1 MYRLPGFDYKSP
13 FFYMVTLKR
22 LKGLAA
28 LSEIGPEGLVENR
41 LTRAFEAVIRG
52 FPAKW
57 RCCEA
62 ISPFVVMPDHLHLL
76 IKIRATPDRV
86 ALGVLVSQ
94 LAKALR
100 NAYWQIVAADAATG
114 KTRAPSLAESAVG
127 PASGIAQIGRIGF
140 TEEKSGFANGE
151 GFASGEGFAG
161 GTSGIAGG
169 EGIAGGTSGLAG
181 GEGFAGGASAPP
193 RGQSRETPK
202 SREVFERDWHD
213 WIVKKEGQLAAFRR
227 YIRENA
233 ARAWERRAH
242 AQYFGR
248 VSEVA
253 FLDRRWF
260 AYGNHALLDLPV
272 LVPFKGHRAT
282 AEGSREWN
290 ALLTAAGRI
299 GPGGAGVST
308 FMSPLEKACGNA
320 IARAGGGMIVLSP
333 EGFGTRWHPPR
344 EKERFC
350 AQGRMLFLSLYEAT
364 PRQPTRAELYHRCHE
379 MIDLALTKLA

>member
-1 MYRLPGFDYKSP
+1 MGRLPGFDYKSP

-28 LSEIGPEGLVENR
+28 FSEIGPKGLVENE
-41 LTRAFEAVIRG
+41 LTRAFAAVIRA
-52 FPAKW
+52 FPTQW
-57 RCCEA
+57 RCCEE
-62 ISPFVVMPDHLHLL
+62 ISPFAIMPDHLHLL

-86 ALGVLVSQ
+86 ALGVLVNQ

-100 NAYWQIVAADAATG
+100 TVYWQVIAADATMG
-114 KTRAPSLAESAVG
+114 RTPTPGHSAEKKPGLIGDAGQIERGGSAG
-127 PASGIAQIGRIGF
+127 C
-140 TEEKSGFANGE
+140 
-151 GFASGEGFAG
+151 
-161 GTSGIAGG
+161 
-169 EGIAGGTSGLAG
+169 
-181 GEGFAGGASAPP
+181 ASAQP
-193 RGQSRETPK
+193 RDI
-202 SREVFERDWHD
+202 FEHDWHD

-233 ARAWERRAH
+233 ARARERRAH

-253 FLDRRWF
+253 FLGRRWF

-272 LVPFKGHRAT
+272 LMPFKGHRAT
-282 AEGSREWN
+282 AEGSHEWN
-290 ALLTAAGRI
+290 ALLTEAERI
-299 GPGGAGVST
+299 GPSEAGVST

-320 IARAGGGMIVLSP
+320 IARAGGALIVLSP
-333 EGFGTRWHPPR
+333 EGFGPRWHPPR

-364 PRQPTRAELYHRCHE
+364 TRQPTRAELYYRCHE
-379 MIDLALTKLA
+379 MIDLSLHGLNH

>member
-41 LTRAFEAVIRG
+41 LTRAFEAVIQG

-114 KTRAPSLAESAVG
+114 KTRAPGLTEG
-127 PASGIAQIGRIGF
+127 KSGI
-140 TEEKSGFANGE
+140 
-151 GFASGEGFAG
+151 
-161 GTSGIAGG
+161 
-169 EGIAGGTSGLAG
+169 
-181 GEGFAGGASAPP
+181 AGGASAPP
-193 RGQSRETPK
+193 RDI
-202 SREVFERDWHD
+202 FERDWHD

-253 FLDRRWF
+253 FLGRRWF
-260 AYGNHALLDLPV
+260 AYGNRALLDLPV

-290 ALLTAAGRI
+290 ALLTAAERI

-333 EGFGTRWHPPR
+333 EGFGPRWHPPR

-350 AQGRMLFLSLYEAT
+350 AQGRMFFLSLYEAT

-379 MIDLALTKLA
+379 MIDLALTGLA

>member
-1 MYRLPGFDYKSP
+1 MGRLPGFDYKSP

-28 LSEIGPEGLVENR
+28 FSEIGPKGLVENE
-41 LTRAFEAVIRG
+41 LTRAFAAVIRA
-52 FPAKW
+52 FSTQW
-57 RCCEA
+57 RCCEE
-62 ISPFVVMPDHLHLL
+62 ISPFAIMPDHLHLL

-114 KTRAPSLAESAVG
+114 KTRAPGLTEG
-127 PASGIAQIGRIGF
+127 KSGI
-140 TEEKSGFANGE
+140 
-151 GFASGEGFAG
+151 
-161 GTSGIAGG
+161 
-169 EGIAGGTSGLAG
+169 
-181 GEGFAGGASAPP
+181 AGGASAPP
-193 RGQSRETPK
+193 RTGRPGIAGGASAPPRDI
-202 SREVFERDWHD
+202 FERDWHD

-253 FLDRRWF
+253 FLGRRWF
-260 AYGNHALLDLPV
+260 AYGNRALLDLPV

-364 PRQPTRAELYHRCHE
+364 PRQPTRVELYHRCHE
-379 MIDLALTKLA
+379 MIDLALTGLA